1 MGGSLVLV
9 PVNWGLT
16 SPSTS
21 EPGLTGPRTSELGD
35 SMVRGLT
42 GTVTLGQ
49 SMKTREKRE
58 RRFITIPLGCKGF

>member
-21 EPGLTGPRTSELGD
+21 ELRLTGPRTSELGD
-35 SMVRGLT
+35 SMVRG
-42 GTVTLGQ
+42 VNWYCDNGQ